1 MDTPLLGFSHLQL
14 RVRDVAASCEWYS
27 TVLGIETLET
37 RQTPSGFGSIG
48 HALQSVMHQI
58 SHIQASLA
66 SQLAIDHISLGH
78 APVNGQAIHGN
89 IPQSVIDHLFS

>member
-1 MDTPLLGFSHLQL
+1 MIALLTRLF
-14 RVRDVAASCEWYS
+14 AAGAPV
-27 TVLGIETLET
+27 TTQPARRARLGIETLET